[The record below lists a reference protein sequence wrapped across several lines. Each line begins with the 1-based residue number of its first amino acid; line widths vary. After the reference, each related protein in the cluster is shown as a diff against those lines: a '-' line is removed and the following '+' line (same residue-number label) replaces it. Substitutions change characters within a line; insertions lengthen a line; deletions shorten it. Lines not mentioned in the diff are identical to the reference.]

1 MQIPFFLSKR
11 LVERTLINLKTT
23 MYYLEYE
30 NTINGRENIADVK
43 QTYSN
48 NDAWI
53 INGSEPP
60 YQNRYSEL
68 PQTIPQEEYT
78 QLNRNTPVSECFNCN
93 FFILFYVKTK

>member
-53 INGSEPP
+53 INESEPP

-93 FFILFYVKTK
+93 FFILLYVKAK